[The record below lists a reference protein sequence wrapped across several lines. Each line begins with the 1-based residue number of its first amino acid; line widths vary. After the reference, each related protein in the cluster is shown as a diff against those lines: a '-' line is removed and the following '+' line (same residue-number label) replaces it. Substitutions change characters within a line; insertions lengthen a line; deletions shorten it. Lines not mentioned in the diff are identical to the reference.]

1 MYSPEPH
8 PHLKGVAVT
17 RRIATASIF
26 ATAIAAAAPAQAA
39 TLVGDQACYQEN
51 EPVNVTGGGF
61 TPNGTVNFS
70 RDNQAFGTLTADAAG
85 NIRGAGAAPRI
96 TPTKVR
102 RFVLEAR
109 DATYPSIA
117 ATITPLAT
125 LFGVSVRPRS
135 GNPART
141 RRIRARGFT
150 EGRTLYVHVRR
161 RGRGRNIRL
170 GRLKKPC
177 GTKSVRKRIFR
188 RGARTGTYTVQFDTR
203 RRYRRS
209 ASPKVTYRVTIFR
222 TFGAS
227 VASSSAFGALDER
240 WVQVR

>member
-1 MYSPEPH
+1 MRRLITLS
-8 PHLKGVAVT
+8 AVGS
-17 RRIATASIF
+17 ALFGAL
-26 ATAIAAAAPAQAA
+26 PAEAA

-70 RDNQAFGTLTADAAG
+70 RDNQTFGTLTADAAG

-96 TPTKVR
+96 TPTKER

-109 DATYPSIA
+109 DATDPSIA
-117 ATITPLAT
+117 ASINPLAT
-125 LFGVSVRPRS
+125 LFGVTVRPRS

-150 EGRTLYVHVRR
+150 EGKTLYVHVRR

-170 GRLKKPC
+170 GRLRKPC

-209 ASPKVTYRVTIFR
+209 TSPKVTYRVTIFR
-222 TFGAS
+222 NFRPSMVSG
-227 VASSSAFGALDER
+227 SAFGALTER

>member
-1 MYSPEPH
+1 M
-8 PHLKGVAVT
+8 T
-17 RRIATASIF
+17 RRIVAASIF
-26 ATAIAAAAPAQAA
+26 ATALAAAAPAHAA
-39 TLVGDQACYQEN
+39 TLIGDQTCYQEN

-70 RDNQAFGTLTADAAG
+70 RDNHSFGTLTADAAG

-96 TPTKVR
+96 TPMKER

-109 DATYPSIA
+109 DATNPSIA
-117 ATITPLAT
+117 ATINPLAT
-125 LFGVSVRPRS
+125 LFGVTVRPRS
-135 GNPART
+135 GNPARS
-141 RRIRARGFT
+141 RRISARGFT
-150 EGRTLYVHVRR
+150 EGTTLYVHVRR

-170 GRLKKPC
+170 GTLKKPC

-188 RGARTGTYTVQFDTR
+188 RGAPTGTYTVQFDTR

-222 TFGAS
+222 TFRAS
-227 VASSSAFGALDER
+227 MASRSAFGALNER